1 MTGARHGLILAL
13 CLAAFPSA
21 ADVYKYVDNKGMI
34 YFTDAPLEG
43 AQFRLEWKRTSKK
56 LVAESEKKTVAAMAR
71 GPLEV
76 RPPQSQ
82 PSRRAHYAAMIEGTA
97 RRYHLPPELLHAV
110 IKTESAYNPAALSS
124 AGATGLMQLMPATA
138 RRYKVGDIWDPQQNL
153 NGGARYLRYLLD
165 LFEQDLRLALAAYNA
180 GENAVIKYGN
190 RIPPYPETQRYVR
203 KVLQFLWAE
212 RASDAGS

>member
-1 MTGARHGLILAL
+1 MIGARHQLLLVLSVI
-13 CLAAFPSA
+13 AFPGA

-43 AQFRLEWKRTSKK
+43 AQYRLEWKRTSKK
-56 LVAESEKKTVAAMAR
+56 LVAENKKKTIAAMAKK
-71 GPLEV
+71 PALP
-76 RPPQSQ
+76 PPQPLSK
-82 PSRRAHYAAMIEGTA
+82 RRAHYAAMIESTA
-97 RRYHLPPELLHAV
+97 RRYNLHPELLHAV
-110 IKTESAYNPAALSS
+110 VRTESAYNPKAVSS

-138 RRYKVGDIWDPQQNL
+138 QRYKVADIWDAEQNL
-153 NGGARYLRYLLD
+153 SGGARYLRDLLD
-165 LFEQDLRLALAAYNA
+165 MFEQDLRLALAGYNA

-212 RASDAGS
+212 RASAGS